1 MYSDKHN
8 LIFISSALL
17 IKTYINLSVI
27 LSLGPSLQLL
37 NSATTLDLLYSSEN
51 QSRQSLINSQH

>member
-51 QSRQSLINSQH
+51 QSHQSLINSQH